1 MKTPRRRTQ
10 EERSEE
16 MRARLIEATLSCL
29 QTEGYSG
36 TTYSTIIREAGVS
49 RGAPLH
55 HFESK
60 GALIAATADYLVR
73 RLYAQ
78 LGHAMAS
85 LDRSSDRLH
94 DLIELS
100 WREVLGRP
108 EQTVL
113 NELLT
118 ASLHDVELARLLRDV
133 WTFGHDIIGTAAE
146 HYLEPLG
153 DQDDAREL
161 MVLTQWLLRGMS
173 QDRHLVDTPALFDHY
188 LGIWSRMLSLHLKAR
203 DGVISK
209 PPKPPAWEKASTVAP
224 AGVLPPEGG

>member
-1 MKTPRRRTQ
+1 MAPARRRTQ

-16 MRARLIEATLSCL
+16 MRSRLVHATLSCL
-29 QTEGYSG
+29 QTKGYSG

-60 GALIAATADYLVR
+60 SALIAATADYLVR

-78 LGHAMAS
+78 LGQAMAS

-100 WREVLGRP
+100 WREVIGRP

-118 ASLHDVELARLLRDV
+118 ASLHDTELAGLLRNV
-133 WTFGHDIIGTAAE
+133 WTFGHDIIGTAAD
-146 HYLEPLG
+146 HYLEPLNE
-153 DQDDAREL
+153 QDDAREL
-161 MVLTQWLLRGMS
+161 MVLSQWLLRGMS
-173 QDRHLVDTPALFDHY
+173 QDRHLVDTPAVFDHY
-188 LGIWSRMLSLHLKAR
+188 LSLWSRMLALHLKAR
-203 DGVISK
+203 EGVMSK
-209 PPKPPAWEKASTVAP
+209 PPKPPAWERTSTS
-224 AGVLPPEGG
+224 